1 MSKHSDKVFFVDWLE
16 VFLVAEMNQL
26 KCLIEEYDFIVWPSI
41 LLSYWLYRILA
52 FFMNISASFGVVKYS

>member
-1 MSKHSDKVFFVDWLE
+1 MSNHSDKVFFVDWLN

-26 KCLIEEYDFIVWPSI
+26 NCLIEEYDFIVWPI

-52 FFMNISASFGVVKYS
+52 FFMNISASFGVMKYS